1 MIALKGY
8 FTSDSYIGIL
18 PDGSKM
24 RFPTPGEYAEYMEE
38 IYAQEPLSA

>member
-24 RFPTPGEYAEYMEE
+24 RFPTPDEYAEYMEE